1 MLGYLKLA
9 RLEKYLDV
17 KILFFSLYIS
27 PILKKIGS
35 IKDLGEYFRLPF
47 EKISNPLYDI
57 ESV

>member
-35 IKDLGEYFRLPF
+35 VKDLGEYLRLPF
-47 EKISNPLYDI
+47 EKISIPLYDI

>member
-17 KILFFSLYIS
+17 KILFFSLYTS

-35 IKDLGEYFRLPF
+35 VKDLGEYLRLPF
-47 EKISNPLYDI
+47 EKIFIPLYDI